1 MILAILIIA
10 LILAF
15 IFLVLPVIKGSKIV
29 GFAFLLV
36 VIACS
41 VGIIANDTY
50 HWGMKEQTT
59 TKTYQLTSSAG
70 SSSSTNILLY
80 QGLGNGSEKV
90 YVYKTTASSKRQV
103 MKTTDSSAK
112 VTSTTGQAVLKLK
125 TTRYV
130 YKNGFYK
137 ALFNLVFD
145 NNGQLKHRTY
155 QFEVPDSWYVLSV
168 KQAQKLAAAA
178 QKDPT
183 GMQTA
188 IASRVQSIVTAEMTN
203 NPTMSTEQ
211 QQALT
216 TKATKQATMEY
227 INSLK

>member
-1 MILAILIIA
+1 M
-10 LILAF
+10 
-15 IFLVLPVIKGSKIV
+15 KGSKIV

-70 SSSSTNILLY
+70 SSSSTNMLLY

-168 KQAQKLAAAA
+168 KQAQK
-178 QKDPT
+178 PT
-183 GMQTA
+183 GMQAA
-188 IASRVQSIVTAEMTN
+188 IASREQSIVTAEMTK

>member
-15 IFLVLPVIKGSKIV
+15 IFLVIPVMKGSKIV
-29 GFAFLLV
+29 GGAFLLI
-36 VIACS
+36 VIACA

-50 HWGMKEQTT
+50 HWGMKEVTT

-70 SSSSTNILLY
+70 TSSSTNMLLY

-90 YVYKTTASSKRQV
+90 YVYNTTKSKKRQV

-112 VTSTTGQAVLKLK
+112 VKSTTGQAVLKLK

-130 YKNGFYK
+130 YQKGFYK
-137 ALFNLVFD
+137 ALFNPIFD
-145 NNGQLKHRTY
+145 NNRQLKHRTY

-168 KQAQKLAAAA
+168 SQAKKLSAAA
-178 QKDPT
+178 QKDPA
-183 GMQTA
+183 GMQSA
-188 IASRVQSIVTAEMTN
+188 IASRAQALVTEVMTK
-203 NPTMSTEQ
+203 NPSMSTEQ
-211 QQALT
+211 QQTLT